1 MKSSKIFYKLIFLA
15 QFIFV
20 GNNLKNTLGVSQR
33 YDISRKRNEVYPKNL
48 S

>member
-1 MKSSKIFYKLIFLA
+1 MKGSKIFYKLIFLA

-20 GNNLKNTLGVSQR
+20 GNNLNNTIVVSQR
-33 YDISRKRNEVYPKNL
+33 YDISRNKNEVYPKNL